1 MIKAPITL
9 QELRRKIYVK
19 AKSESQWK
27 FWGLYIH
34 ICKMETL
41 QEAYR
46 LAKSNKGAPG
56 IDGVTFAAIEA
67 IGVEQYLQNL
77 REELL
82 TETYKPARNRKVEI
96 PKANNRNKVRTLSIP
111 NIRDRI
117 VQGAV
122 KLILEPIFEADFQDG
137 SYGYRPKRKPEQAI
151 SRVAKAIVSC
161 KTKVIDVD
169 IRAYFDTV
177 RHDILLSKIA
187 ERVQDGKVLRLIKLI
202 LKASGKRGVPQGG
215 TVSCLFSNIY
225 LNGIDS
231 MLEKA
236 KEATVTDGFTRLE
249 YVRWADDL
257 VILIDGFWKHRWVI
271 TAVFKR
277 LKEELGKL
285 GLELNEDKT
294 KIVDLENPKGTFT
307 FLGFNYRRVKNKTRE
322 KAWPLTTPTRAAR
335 IKLQQKLKE
344 IFRRKRSQALK
355 EVVAEINPVLRG
367 WVNYFRIGN
376 SSKCLDLIRDWT
388 IKKVRRHVCRARNKS
403 GFGWGKWSNQLI
415 YQRTGLYN
423 DYKIRHIA

>member
-1 MIKAPITL
+1 MIKAPISL

-27 FWGLYIH
+27 FWGLYVH

-41 QEAYR
+41 QESYI
-46 LAKSNKGAPG
+46 LAKSNRGAPG
-56 IDGVTFAAIEA
+56 IDGVTFAAIEGM
-67 IGVEQYLQNL
+67 GVEQYLQDL

-82 TETYKPARNRKVEI
+82 NETYKPARSRKVEI
-96 PKANNRNKVRTLSIP
+96 PKANNRNKVRVLSIP

-122 KLILEPIFEADFQDG
+122 KLILEPIFEAGFQDG
-137 SYGYRPKRKPEQAI
+137 SYGYRPRRKPAQAI
-151 SRVAKAIVSC
+151 SRVAKAIVAS

-177 RHDILLSKIA
+177 RQDILLGKIA

-202 LKASGKRGVPQGG
+202 LRASGKRGVGQGG
-215 TVSCLFSNIY
+215 TGSPLFSNIY
-225 LNGIDS
+225 LNGIDM

-236 KEATVTDGFTRLE
+236 KEVTATEGYPRVE

-257 VILIDGFWKHRWVI
+257 VVLIDGYRKHRWLVP
-271 TAVFKR
+271 AVYKR
-277 LKEELGKL
+277 LKEELSKL
-285 GLELNEDKT
+285 GLELNEEKT
-294 KIVDLENPKGTFT
+294 KIVDLENPKASFT
-307 FLGFNYRRVKNKTRE
+307 FLGFRYRRVKNKNKE
-322 KAWPLTTPTRAAR
+322 KAWPLVTPTIAAR
-335 IKLQQKLKE
+335 TKLQQKVKE

-367 WVNYFRIGN
+367 WVNYYRIGN
-376 SSKCLDLIRDWT
+376 SSKCLDYIREWT

-403 GFGWGKWSNQLI
+403 GFGWEKWSNQLI

-423 DYKIRHIA
+423 DYHVRHIE